1 VERKKVRDKEKDW
14 YRGKRCWRIAL
25 LQGICAKKKKKKK
38 APINQHR
45 KKHQWQHICE

>member
-14 YRGKRCWRIAL
+14 YRKRCWRIAL
-25 LQGICAKKKKKKK
+25 LQGICAKKKK